1 MSLPENPK
9 ISVVIP
15 CRNEEAN
22 LAFLLDEVETALAGR
37 FFEIIVVDDGS
48 TDGTRAMVTGR
59 MKKAGSPV
67 RLIGHDRSAGQSA
80 AVRSGVFAADGAIV
94 ATMDGDGQ
102 NDPAYIPKLVDALIA
117 AGDGTGIVA
126 GQRLKRTDT
135 KLKQLSSRFANG
147 LRESMLHDGTRDSG
161 CGLKA
166 LPTALFRQLPYFDG
180 WHRYLPAL
188 VLREGFAVVHIDV
201 VDRQRRHGKSNY
213 GIVDRGLR
221 GVLDLIGVWW
231 LRRRRKIVP
240 EASEVKPS

>member
-1 MSLPENPK
+1 MNLPDNPK

-22 LAFLLDEVETALAGR
+22 LAFLLDEAERALAGR
-37 FFEIIVVDDGS
+37 SFEIVVVDDGS
-48 TDGTRAMVTGR
+48 TDGTRGMVTDR
-59 MKKAGSPV
+59 MRKAGSPV
-67 RLIGHDRSAGQSA
+67 RLVAHDRSAGQSA
-80 AVRSGVFAADGAIV
+80 AVRSGVFAASGDVV

-102 NDPAYIPKLVDALIA
+102 NDPAYIPKLIDALLA
-117 AGDGTGIVA
+117 AGPATGIVA

-135 KLKQLSSRFANG
+135 RLKRLSSRFANG
-147 LRESMLHDGTRDSG
+147 LRESVLHDGTRDSG

-166 LPTALFRQLPYFDG
+166 LPTFLFRQLPYFDG

-188 VLREGFAVVHIDV
+188 VLREGYHVAHLDV

-231 LRRRRKIVP
+231 LRRRRKVVP
-240 EASEVKPS
+240 KINEVQE

>member
-1 MSLPENPK
+1 MNLPDNPK

-22 LAFLLDEVETALAGR
+22 LAFLLDEVEQALSGR
-37 FFEIIVVDDGS
+37 PFEIIVVDDGS
-48 TDGTRAMVTGR
+48 TDGTRPMVTER
-59 MKKAGSPV
+59 MRQAGSPV
-67 RLIGHDRSAGQSA
+67 RLVAHDHSAGQSA
-80 AVRSGVFAADGAIV
+80 AVRSGILAASGAII

-102 NDPAYIPKLVDALIA
+102 NDPAYIPKLADALLA
-117 AGDGTGIVA
+117 AGSDTGIAA

-135 KLKQLSSRFANG
+135 RLKQLSSRFANR
-147 LRESMLHDGTRDSG
+147 LRESILHDGTRDSG

-188 VLREGFAVVHIDV
+188 VVREGFAVVHIDV

-213 GIVDRGLR
+213 GIIDRGLR
-221 GVLDLIGVWW
+221 GALDLIGVWW

-240 EASEVKPS
+240 KVTEVQE